1 MPEDLEYAPDCEN
14 VEDAKLKLP
23 TKVIDKVEAKSGE
36 EDEDVIY
43 HEYNSNGEVV
53 MYVDVLD
60 CSFSLLR
67 INMVMKFVRI
77 FGKREELERFVF

>member
-1 MPEDLEYAPDCEN
+1 M
-14 VEDAKLKLP
+14 
-23 TKVIDKVEAKSGE
+23 EAKSGE